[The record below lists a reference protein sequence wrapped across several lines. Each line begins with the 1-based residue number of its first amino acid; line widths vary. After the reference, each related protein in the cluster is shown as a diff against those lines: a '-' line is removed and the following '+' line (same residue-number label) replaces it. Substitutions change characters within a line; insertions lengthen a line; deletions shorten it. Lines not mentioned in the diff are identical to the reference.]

1 MNSKGLR
8 QLSRSPF
15 RFMEGEIG
23 DCARFRACGL
33 RGEIFLLLLC
43 GQFKIPVAND
53 IVAFEN

>member
-1 MNSKGLR
+1 
-8 QLSRSPF
+8 
-15 RFMEGEIG
+15 MEGEIG